1 MAKTKAKVTK
11 TVQNAAKAL
20 IKLFGP
26 KGEHWLTGSET
37 DDDGNYCLI
46 GGLKELNY
54 KKNLFD
60 PLVPLQAS
68 PNDEHIDYD
77 SDYKDIRFSDTPE
90 FNDRDG
96 FAPVQTFLKLLAKG
110 INPADAYIDK
120 KGRAEK
126 VIITKKVIK
135 LK

>member
-1 MAKTKAKVTK
+1 MAKTKKVTK

-26 KGEHWLTGSET
+26 NGEHWMAGSET
-37 DDDGNYCLI
+37 DDNGNYCLI
-46 GGLKELNY
+46 GGLEQLNY
-54 KKNLFD
+54 EKDLFD
-60 PLVPLQAS
+60 PLLPLQAS
-68 PNDEHIDYD
+68 PDDEHIDYD
-77 SDYKDIRFSDTPE
+77 SDYKDINFPDTPE

-96 FAPVQTFLKLLAKG
+96 FKPVQTFLMLLVEG
-110 INPADAYIDK
+110 INPADAYIDEE
-120 KGRAEK
+120 GRAEK